1 MIISIFNFEV
11 IWKKVLMNGLK
22 RKTKMKYTNQLFFK
36 TIWRK
41 REPIIRNYSDILL
54 CTVGVIGLLSA
65 PAMYSGLNTA
75 NATTSNEDQTLS
87 TTPKVLNRNTHNHFM
102 IDKSQFKK
110 APEFAG
116 ITGFVNTPVP
126 IKLVDLKGKVVLVH
140 FWTYTCIN
148 CIHTIPHLNDWYQK
162 YSNKGLVIVGVQT
175 PEFSDEK
182 NIDDV
187 KTAVNK
193 FQIKYPVILDNNYA
207 SWNAYGNNYWPR
219 DYLVDNQGYIRY
231 SIIGEGDYN
240 QTEQMIQSLLAEGVI
255 T

>member
-1 MIISIFNFEV
+1 MSEEKWQHGIHKLSN
-11 IWKKVLMNGLK
+11 L
-22 RKTKMKYTNQLFFK
+22 RK

-41 REPIIRNYSDILL
+41 QDLMVRPYRIL
-54 CTVGVIGLLSA
+54 VVVIAVIALVLA
-65 PAMYSGLNTA
+65 PAMYVTGASTA
-75 NATTSNEDQTLS
+75 KATPSNQGQIS
-87 TTPKVLNRNTHNHFM
+87 SRISVLPIAQHGNIGNRFYPVAQFE
-102 IDKSQFKK
+102 IDKSQFKR
-110 APEFAG
+110 APEFTG
-116 ITGFVNTPVP
+116 ITGYINTPAP
-126 IKLVDLKGKVVLVH
+126 IKLTDLKGKVVLVH

-175 PEFSDEK
+175 PEFSAEK
-182 NIDDV
+182 NIDNV
-187 KTAVNK
+187 KTAVHN

-219 DYLVDNQGYIRY
+219 DYLVDDQGYVRY
-231 SIIGEGDYN
+231 SHIGEGDYN